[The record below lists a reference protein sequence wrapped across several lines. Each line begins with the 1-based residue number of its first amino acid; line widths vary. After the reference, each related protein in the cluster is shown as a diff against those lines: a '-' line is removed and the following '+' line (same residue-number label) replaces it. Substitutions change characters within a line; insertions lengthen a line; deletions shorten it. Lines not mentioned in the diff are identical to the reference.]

1 MTAFGLASTVFRARA
16 LGAAEFDLSRSHG
29 FTQVE
34 LVSAPGHFDVTSA
47 ADVSQVRSSATASGV
62 SVIAL
67 TVEPT
72 AVQPALEAAVTLSCP
87 LVIVRTRA
95 CTAARLRG
103 PDHADAGTLRK
114 LIDGLSSGL
123 PDGVRMVIDFPAW
136 PSFTAA
142 NLIDFLEA
150 DEAPVAGVCLD
161 AGHAAIGGS
170 AVDAAEELSG
180 YLAAVRLHDNHGRE
194 DNHRVPWSGAIDWAA
209 VVTSCWKAGF
219 TGPWTFSPL
228 EAADAGPASI
238 DELLRRSVGARTRL
252 QGILEDLAQPFTFA
266 E

>member
-1 MTAFGLASTVFRARA
+1 MTVFGLASTVFRARA
-16 LGAAEFDLSRSHG
+16 LGAAELDLCRSHG
-29 FTQVE
+29 FTQIE
-34 LVSAPGHFDVTSA
+34 LVSAPGHFDVASA
-47 ADVSQVRSSATASGV
+47 PDVTQIRSSAAASGV

-67 TVEPT
+67 TVEPS
-72 AVQPALEAAVTLSCP
+72 AVQPALETAVALSCP
-87 LVIVRTRA
+87 RVIIRTRA
-95 CTAARLRG
+95 CTAARLKA

-114 LIDGLSSGL
+114 VIDGVSAGL
-123 PDGVRMVIDFPAW
+123 PDGVRIVIDFPAW
-136 PSFTAA
+136 TSFAA
-142 NLIDFLEA
+142 AGLVDFLEA
-150 DEAPVAGVCLD
+150 DDAPVAGVCLD
-161 AGHAAIGGS
+161 AGHAALGGS
-170 AVDAAEELSG
+170 TVDAAEELSG

-219 TGPWTFSPL
+219 TGPWILAPL
-228 EAADAGPASI
+228 EAADAGM

>member
-1 MTAFGLASTVFRARA
+1 MTVFGLASTVFRARA
-16 LGAAEFDLSRSHG
+16 LGAAELELAASHG

-34 LVSAPGHFDVTSA
+34 LFNAPGHFDVASA
-47 ADVSQVRSSATASGV
+47 ADVTQVHSSAAASGV

-67 TVEPT
+67 TVEPA

-95 CTAARLRG
+95 CAGARLKG
-103 PDHADAGTLRK
+103 ADHADAGTLRK
-114 LIDGLSSGL
+114 LMDSLSSGL
-123 PDGVRMVIDFPAW
+123 PDGVRIALDFPAW
-136 PSFTAA
+136 PSFAA
-142 NLIDFLEA
+142 ADLVDFLEA
-150 DEAPVAGVCLD
+150 DEAPGAGVCLD

-180 YLAAVRLHDNHGRE
+180 YLAGVRLHDNHGRE

-219 TGPWTFSPL
+219 TGPWILAPL
-228 EAADAGPASI
+228 ETADAGI
-238 DELLRRSVGARTRL
+238 GELLRRAVGARTRL